1 MTLTITKIKTVM
13 FTYECSLT
21 TKAFCVLFIFSLL
34 GATPVSAQ
42 KKSAAQIAA
51 EREID
56 GKRSEVNALR
66 SDILLKKAEI
76 DRKQGIFDERKAAY
90 IAEEERIEARDN
102 AVKNRESCMSNL
114 LADVLPYFAT
124 EVIAEYSTQKGGNSS
139 TKKIEQFAFGQKMIE
154 VLEPAYRLAHKDYL
168 STFVDNTDRV
178 AFAAYADETFDQY
191 FLGGV
196 DRSGDTLEGI
206 LSEHFHPKNLPAI
219 QDVAQPLADR
229 YIGNLEAL
237 NYAGTKTMNMAKAMP
252 LQFYVGWDRFVNDCG
267 MVVVSVM
274 KDKRRKERVPEV
286 EAQAKL
292 GTELRMEF
300 LHLQELKAQR
310 QAMEE
315 ELYIAESNLKF
326 LEESYQKRY
335 KRAY

>member
-1 MTLTITKIKTVM
+1 M
-13 FTYECSLT
+13 FTYENSLT
-21 TKAFCVLFIFSLL
+21 TKTFCVLFIFLL
-34 GATPVSAQ
+34 IGTTTVSAQ

-56 GKRSEVNALR
+56 GKRSEVSGLR
-66 SDILLKKAEI
+66 NDISLKKAEI
-76 DRKQGIFDERKAAY
+76 DRKQAIFDERKAAY
-90 IAEEERIEARDN
+90 AAEEQRIEARDN

-124 EVIAEYSTQKGGNSS
+124 EVITEYSTQKGGGAAA
-139 TKKIEQFAFGQKMIE
+139 KKIDQFAFGQKMME
-154 VLEPAYRLAHKDYL
+154 VLEPAYRLAHKEYL
-168 STFVDNTDRV
+168 STFVDNSDRMG
-178 AFAAYADETFDQY
+178 FAAYADETFDDY

-196 DRSGDTLEGI
+196 DRTGDTLEGM
-206 LSEHFHPKNLPAI
+206 LSEHFHPKNLPAVH
-219 QDVAQPLADR
+219 DVAQPLADK

-237 NYAGTKTMNMAKAMP
+237 NYADTKTMNMAKAMP
-252 LQFYVGWDRFVNDCG
+252 IQFYVGWDRFVNDCG

-286 EAQAKL
+286 EAQTKL
-292 GTELRMEF
+292 GAELRTEF
-300 LHLQELKAQR
+300 LHLEELKAQR

-326 LEESYQKRY
+326 LEESYTKRY
-335 KRAY
+335 KRSY